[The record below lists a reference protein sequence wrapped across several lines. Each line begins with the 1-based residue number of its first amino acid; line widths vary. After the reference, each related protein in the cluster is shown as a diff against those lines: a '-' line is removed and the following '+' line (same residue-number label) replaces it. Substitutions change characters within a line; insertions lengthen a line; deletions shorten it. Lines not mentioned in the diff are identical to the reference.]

1 MAWDLCLTDEVER
14 WLDDLAA
21 PDADSYAQVVAGID
35 VPAAVGPS
43 LGRPLVD
50 RVKGSRLH
58 GMKELRPG
66 SSGRTEIRVL
76 FVFDPWRSAIL
87 LVGGGKSGN
96 WTRWYRTAIP
106 RAERMYE
113 EYLRERTKQEEA
125 GG

>member
-1 MAWDLCLTDEVER
+1 MAWELYLTDEVDE
-14 WLDDLAA
+14 WLDDLATS
-21 PDADSYAQVVAGID
+21 DADSYAQVVAGIEVLAD
-35 VPAAVGPS
+35 VGPS

-66 SSGRTEIRVL
+66 SAGSTEIRVL

-87 LVGGGKSGN
+87 LVGGDKSGN

-106 RAERMYE
+106 RAERLYE
-113 EYLRERTKQEEA
+113 EYLHERTTEEEA
-125 GG
+125 

>member
-1 MAWDLCLTDEVER
+1 MSWDLFLTDEVDR
-14 WLDDLAA
+14 WLDELATS
-21 PDADSYAQVVAGID
+21 DADSYAQVVAGID
-35 VPAAVGPS
+35 VLAAVGPS

-76 FVFDPWRSAIL
+76 LVFDPWRSAIL
-87 LVGGGKSGN
+87 LVGGGKSGS

-106 RAERMYE
+106 RAERLYE
-113 EYLRERTKQEEA
+113 EYVRERTKEVEA
-125 GG
+125 G